1 MRRLQENVERAMS
14 IEPVLDGKG
23 HPTGVYKY
31 QGSVANRA
39 LELLG
44 KELGM
49 FIDRNEV
56 KTTMEIRLAQMTREE
71 RLKYAWELLQG
82 ARKYLPAAERDGDT
96 IDGESTIQGASGEAE
111 TDD

>member
-1 MRRLQENVERAMS
+1 MS

-31 QGSVANRA
+31 QGAVANRA

-49 FIDRNEV
+49 FVDRAEV
-56 KTTMEIRLAQMTREE
+56 RSTFDTQIANMTREE
-71 RLKYAWELLQG
+71 RLALMHEMLEPMK
-82 ARKYLPAAERDGDT
+82 KYLPAAEREGET
-96 IDGESTIQGASGEAE
+96 IEGETTEIEE
-111 TDD
+111 KTE